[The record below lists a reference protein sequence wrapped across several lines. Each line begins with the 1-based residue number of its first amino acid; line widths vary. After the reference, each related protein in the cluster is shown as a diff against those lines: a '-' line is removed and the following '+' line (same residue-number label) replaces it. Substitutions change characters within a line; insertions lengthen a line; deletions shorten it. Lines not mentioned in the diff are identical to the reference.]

1 MVFCV
6 AVKILIVATL
16 LGVGPRVECLNFNF
30 TEFDDST
37 RDQLI
42 LSGDSNMFSGAIQI
56 TPDVNG
62 ESIKYKS
69 GRVLYRKPYRLWSK
83 GYNASFN
90 STFVLNIQAQT
101 HPGGEGLGFILTGSS
116 VVDINAEGQ
125 WLGIVEPQMNGSSQA
140 NTVAIEF
147 DTRKSYVEDL
157 NDNHVGLDVNSVY
170 SLVQFSL
177 SELGVNLSSGLN
189 ISVHVQYDGELKNL
203 TLFVEDMKIP
213 VFSEIIDLSAYL
225 PENVYLGFSGSTSDF
240 TQLNCLRSWAFNGA
254 EEDDD
259 NLWIWIVVP
268 ILGVALLV
276 GVAFAVYWKRKLDRE
291 KLEDAYPSIEE
302 AIQGS
307 STAPRKFK
315 LKELGK
321 ATGNFSPKNKL
332 GKGGFGTV
340 YKGVMENKE
349 VAVKK
354 VSNKSTQGKT
364 EFIAEVTTIGKL
376 HHRNL
381 VKLIGWCYEKREFLL
396 VYEYLPNGSLDKFIF
411 CEKSS
416 MEESTISWETRLSV
430 VTGTAQAL
438 EYLHNGCEETILHR
452 DIKSS
457 NILLDS
463 EFNAKLG
470 DFGLARSIK
479 LGDQTHHSTKELA
492 GTPGYMAP
500 ESILTGRFTRETDV
514 YAFGILILEVACGRK
529 PGSQSQQDD
538 YNSNIVHWVWDLYSK
553 GRILSAADSRLNGDF
568 ATEDMECVLI
578 LGLACCHPNP
588 HKRPSM
594 KIVLQVLKGEAAP
607 PPVPNERPVFM
618 WPPLP
623 PSFKELDI
631 SHGQITPFT
640 ELSGR

>member
-1 MVFCV
+1 MAFCV

-62 ESIKYKS
+62 EPITTN
-69 GRVLYRKPYRLWSK
+69 RD
-83 GYNASFN
+83 GYCTES
-90 STFVLNIQAQT
+90 
-101 HPGGEGLGFILTGSS
+101 HTGSGAKATTHLLIPPLCS
-116 VVDINAEGQ
+116 IFKPRHVQEEKSLQ
-125 WLGIVEPQMNGSSQA
+125 WFEY
-140 NTVAIEF
+140 
-147 DTRKSYVEDL
+147 R
-157 NDNHVGLDVNSVY
+157 
-170 SLVQFSL
+170 
-177 SELGVNLSSGLN
+177 
-189 ISVHVQYDGELKNL
+189 VHVQYDGELKNL
-203 TLFVEDMKIP
+203 TLFLEDMKIP

-240 TQLNCLRSWAFNGA
+240 TQLNCLRSWAFNGTD
-254 EEDDD
+254 EDDD
-259 NLWIWIVVP
+259 NFWIWIVVP

-307 STAPRKFK
+307 STAPR
-315 LKELGK
+315 
-321 ATGNFSPKNKL
+321 N
-332 GKGGFGTV
+332 
-340 YKGVMENKE
+340 
-349 VAVKK
+349 
-354 VSNKSTQGKT
+354 
-364 EFIAEVTTIGKL
+364 
-376 HHRNL
+376 
-381 VKLIGWCYEKREFLL
+381 
-396 VYEYLPNGSLDKFIF
+396 
-411 CEKSS
+411 
-416 MEESTISWETRLSV
+416 
-430 VTGTAQAL
+430 
-438 EYLHNGCEETILHR
+438 
-452 DIKSS
+452 
-457 NILLDS
+457 
-463 EFNAKLG
+463 
-470 DFGLARSIK
+470 
-479 LGDQTHHSTKELA
+479 
-492 GTPGYMAP
+492 
-500 ESILTGRFTRETDV
+500 
-514 YAFGILILEVACGRK
+514 
-529 PGSQSQQDD
+529 QSQQDD

-568 ATEDMECVLI
+568 ATEDMECALI

-618 WPPLP
+618 WPALP

>member
-1 MVFCV
+1 
-6 AVKILIVATL
+6 
-16 LGVGPRVECLNFNF
+16 
-30 TEFDDST
+30 
-37 RDQLI
+37 
-42 LSGDSNMFSGAIQI
+42 
-56 TPDVNG
+56 
-62 ESIKYKS
+62 
-69 GRVLYRKPYRLWSK
+69 
-83 GYNASFN
+83 
-90 STFVLNIQAQT
+90 
-101 HPGGEGLGFILTGSS
+101 
-116 VVDINAEGQ
+116 
-125 WLGIVEPQMNGSSQA
+125 MNGSSQA

-147 DTRKSYVEDL
+147 DTRKSYEEDL

-177 SELGVNLSSGLN
+177 SDLGVNLSSGLN
-189 ISVHVQYDGELKNL
+189 ISVHVQYD
-203 TLFVEDMKIP
+203 
-213 VFSEIIDLSAYL
+213 
-225 PENVYLGFSGSTSDF
+225 
-240 TQLNCLRSWAFNGA
+240 
-254 EEDDD
+254 
-259 NLWIWIVVP
+259 
-268 ILGVALLV
+268 GVALLV

-340 YKGVMENKE
+340 YKGVMGNKE
-349 VAVKK
+349 HGGIYHKLGNKAQC
-354 VSNKSTQGKT
+354 SNWDSAG
-364 EFIAEVTTIGKL
+364 
-376 HHRNL
+376 
-381 VKLIGWCYEKREFLL
+381 
-396 VYEYLPNGSLDKFIF
+396 
-411 CEKSS
+411 
-416 MEESTISWETRLSV
+416 
-430 VTGTAQAL
+430 L

-457 NILLDS
+457 NIMLDS

-568 ATEDMECVLI
+568 ATEDMECALFWDWHVATQTHTR
-578 LGLACCHPNP
+578 G
-588 HKRPSM
+588 
-594 KIVLQVLKGEAAP
+594 P
-607 PPVPNERPVFM
+607 P
-618 WPPLP
+618 
-623 PSFKELDI
+623 
-631 SHGQITPFT
+631 
-640 ELSGR
+640 